1 MPAYDK
7 ERETFAGLD
16 AQVVGIAADSV
27 YSHIAWQQKEI
38 GLLHYPL
45 CSDFYPHA
53 ETAQKYGIVRMGPP
67 QPGISERT
75 IVIVDKQGR
84 VAFAKVY
91 PLDQIPDIDEIFS
104 ALRGLSTEAKAA
116 V

>member
-7 ERETFAGLD
+7 ELESFAGLD

-27 YSHIAWQQKEI
+27 YSHIAWQQKEV
-38 GLLHYPL
+38 GLLRYPL

-53 ETAQKYGIVRMGPP
+53 ETAQKYGVVRMGPP
-67 QPGISERT
+67 QPGISERA
-75 IVIVDKQGR
+75 IVIVDKQGI

-91 PLDQIPDIDEIFS
+91 PLDQIPDIDEIFD
-104 ALRGLSTEAKAA
+104 ALRGLSKEARAA

>member
-7 ERETFAGLD
+7 ELEKFAGLD

-38 GLLHYPL
+38 GLVHYPL

-53 ETAQKYGIVRMGPP
+53 EAAQKFGVLRMGPP
-67 QPGISERT
+67 QPGISERS
-75 IVIVDKQGR
+75 IFIVDKQGK

-91 PLDQIPDIDEIFS
+91 PLDQIPDMEEIFA
-104 ALRGLSTEAKAA
+104 ALRGLSTEVRAA

>member
-1 MPAYDK
+1 MPAYD
-7 ERETFAGLD
+7 RELEKFAGLD
-16 AQVVGIAADSV
+16 AQVVGIAGDSV
-27 YSHIAWQQKEI
+27 YSHMAWQQKEI

-53 ETAQKYGIVRMGPP
+53 ETAQKYGIMRMGPP

-75 IVIVDKQGR
+75 IVIVDKQGI

-91 PLDQIPDIDEIFS
+91 PLDEVPEIEEIFD
-104 ALRGLSTEAKAA
+104 ALRGLSTPARAA

>member
-7 ERETFAGLD
+7 ELEKFAGLD

-53 ETAQKYGIVRMGPP
+53 EVAQKFGIVRMGPP
-67 QPGISERT
+67 QPGISERS
-75 IVIVDKQGR
+75 IFIVDKQGK
-84 VAFAKVY
+84 VIFAKVY
-91 PLDQIPDIDEIFS
+91 PLDQIPDIEEIFD
-104 ALRGLSTEAKAA
+104 ALRGLSTEARAA